1 MFSVLRFQDEM
12 LFNKSL
18 THTCFKNT
26 TRGVDSDGRP
36 GEHPAVAKLETPRA
50 NSSWIYIRWHTGRSP
65 PPHSTLFHSLSLCSI
80 HPSMRPAAH
89 RSRSACRPVSSAC
102 RRTVGG
108 PLVLRAPH
116 IFSSRSGDQRGEEA
130 GNTGS
135 ALSPLPGSMCFNV
148 IFFCVL

>member
-36 GEHPAVAKLETPRA
+36 GEHPAVAKLETPCA

-65 PPHSTLFHSLSLCSI
+65 PPHSTLFQSLSLSVPSI
-80 HPSMRPAAH
+80 PPCVQQLTGADPPADQFPQHVAARSVVLWFSVLLTSFPPDQETKEERKQETLAPPSLYSQAACA
-89 RSRSACRPVSSAC
+89 S
-102 RRTVGG
+102 T
-108 PLVLRAPH
+108 
-116 IFSSRSGDQRGEEA
+116 
-130 GNTGS
+130 
-135 ALSPLPGSMCFNV
+135 
-148 IFFCVL
+148 